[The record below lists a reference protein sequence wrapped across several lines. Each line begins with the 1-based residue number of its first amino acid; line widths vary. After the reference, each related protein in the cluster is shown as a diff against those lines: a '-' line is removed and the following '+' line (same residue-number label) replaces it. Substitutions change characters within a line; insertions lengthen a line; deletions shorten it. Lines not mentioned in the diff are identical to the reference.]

1 MKKKYMMAACACMS
15 CVLLGSGTYVYAR
28 PETSV
33 TNHFSTGVVDINL
46 DEYEL
51 TANGGEEPFRD
62 YTGKKGENPLIM
74 PGDDISKIPR
84 ITNDGND
91 CYVRAKL
98 EFSGTDVDLEKE
110 LYGFPSGWEKHDD
123 GYYYYKNILN
133 TGDKID
139 IFEGL
144 KIPTDFPQTEE
155 GKTFK
160 LKIDV
165 DAVQSK
171 NFTPNWDDRSP
182 WGDVEIQDCIRDGYD
197 IATFKKADN
206 QSMRVEYQG
215 SSKKLF
221 SNPDDF
227 FQNFPVM
234 MPGDTYKESAG
245 LVNNSKTPIKLYFR
259 SEVTDKSELLDEVK
273 IKIYATIDGKRSLI
287 YNGPMV
293 NSQITDCSD
302 DICQMIQYHHENIDG
317 SGYYR
322 LTEIP
327 LGSRIIRICDVYDA
341 MTSIRPY
348 HTGKS
353 MDETMNYIR
362 SHAGIL
368 FDESLVQLFSII
380 IQRKK
385 EI

>member
-133 TGDKID
+133 TGD
-139 IFEGL
+139 
-144 KIPTDFPQTEE
+144 
-155 GKTFK
+155 
-160 LKIDV
+160 
-165 DAVQSK
+165 
-171 NFTPNWDDRSP
+171 
-182 WGDVEIQDCIRDGYD
+182 
-197 IATFKKADN
+197 
-206 QSMRVEYQG
+206 
-215 SSKKLF
+215 
-221 SNPDDF
+221 
-227 FQNFPVM
+227 
-234 MPGDTYKESAG
+234 TYKSKMKRRQKHEKKICTSHDHSSSSDHNRT
-245 LVNNSKTPIKLYFR
+245 NNT
-259 SEVTDKSELLDEVK
+259 
-273 IKIYATIDGKRSLI
+273 G
-287 YNGPMV
+287 
-293 NSQITDCSD
+293 
-302 DICQMIQYHHENIDG
+302 
-317 SGYYR
+317 
-322 LTEIP
+322 
-327 LGSRIIRICDVYDA
+327 IRIRGD
-341 MTSIRPY
+341 
-348 HTGKS
+348 
-353 MDETMNYIR
+353 
-362 SHAGIL
+362 
-368 FDESLVQLFSII
+368 
-380 IQRKK
+380 
-385 EI
+385 

>member
-206 QSMRVEYQG
+206 QS
-215 SSKKLF
+215 
-221 SNPDDF
+221 
-227 FQNFPVM
+227 
-234 MPGDTYKESAG
+234 
-245 LVNNSKTPIKLYFR
+245 
-259 SEVTDKSELLDEVK
+259 LL
-273 IKIYATIDGKRSLI
+273 
-287 YNGPMV
+287 
-293 NSQITDCSD
+293 
-302 DICQMIQYHHENIDG
+302 
-317 SGYYR
+317 
-322 LTEIP
+322 
-327 LGSRIIRICDVYDA
+327 
-341 MTSIRPY
+341 
-348 HTGKS
+348 
-353 MDETMNYIR
+353 
-362 SHAGIL
+362 
-368 FDESLVQLFSII
+368 
-380 IQRKK
+380 
-385 EI
+385 